1 MPAAIHNI
9 LIEQGSTFK
18 LNLTWKD
25 SDDVP
30 VDLTGYSARMQVR
43 PTVES
48 SDVLLNLNTANG
60 SIVLGGDAG
69 TIAVTAAATQTEKI
83 TGRRAVYDLEV
94 EASNGVVTRL
104 LQGAVAIS
112 LEVTR

>member
-25 SDDVP
+25 SEGVP
-30 VDLTGYSARMQVR
+30 VDLTGYTARMQVR

-48 SDVLLNLNTANG
+48 ADVLLNLSTATG
-60 SIVLGGDAG
+60 EITLGGAAG
-69 TIAVTAAATQTEKI
+69 TIAAVASAQQTSLI
-83 TGRRAVYDLEV
+83 GGRRAVYDLEV